1 MNMYNYL
8 FKSFDVSKQDYKL
21 SKKHNLYIQSYSFTK
36 KNDLIKKIKD
46 FESIS
51 NNLRFLSDKLNKN
64 FSDTLNKKI
73 NEFQKNIEDPDFQI
87 EKIIKAYNELP
98 ENLTKADSE
107 KVTFISNMCSV
118 EKFKGKKFNTRF
130 DFLHY

>member
-1 MNMYNYL
+1 MYNYL

-21 SKKHNLYIQSYSFTK
+21 SIKHNLYIQSYSFTK

-73 NEFQKNIEDPDFQI
+73 NEFQK
-87 EKIIKAYNELP
+87 KY
-98 ENLTKADSE
+98 
-107 KVTFISNMCSV
+107 
-118 EKFKGKKFNTRF
+118 
-130 DFLHY
+130 